1 MQKAVAASVVTDW
14 PVDNNAVNKD
24 APLEV
29 ACEYGKLAAGV
40 VNRKE
45 EPSYQNSDDSS
56 SLGGAEDSSDDCS
69 TLGLKEEASQDD
81 TERAYSL
88 TDEEAKPGLGEGPND
103 NNQLERHKEHMRLM
117 PDRLHRA
124 ALFAAASFPE
134 EKRSDELSS
143 LEDEQPLLVLD
154 DGVELSGGNSMSV
167 PSLGLQS
174 SNVSSLSATST
185 SSPIARKAV
194 EIPTDDYGRDADDIW
209 AALDACIRKEI
220 DAEWGIAPALPH
232 TQPTNNTEYGN
243 VDRSAGAGSGGS
255 SYDELSS
262 IDESESLSASVDECL
277 ESNSGASGLSSISI
291 ASSHVNGNASRP
303 SDIDNTPMQD
313 ADVHAGMYQDA
324 SSALVYPRYW
334 EFDEVITATP
344 FEPVEFE
351 DPEPATDLLEVSEH
365 DDPVS
370 SSPVGEDAL
379 EYTADTSDNA
389 ASFHEDAF
397 VGFDD
402 LWGVFAEHLPNRSS
416 SFLDIGCG
424 TSHVCRNLV
433 LHGYNHVYGIDI
445 STSKVAFQTQE
456 NHELLKF
463 VQFQEMDAT
472 AMNFPDQFF
481 DCAFSKATL
490 DVLAAG
496 SHNSSVLPTL
506 TEIHR
511 CVKPGGLWIVVS
523 CQSRDRSNKTWL
535 DENQADSLTET
546 TGPWW
551 EWPSTAAFLQQHFD
565 IVKEYGAGTPFVAQG
580 ERCRPF
586 VIRVYR
592 HKESSG
598 QRLTRLVVQWYEG
611 RSVARTTSA
620 IERWQAEKRTGR
632 IEGESRIREM
642 KAMVVEDS
650 LSKHAARV
658 ITCQLGKAERE
669 VKRKT
674 IYQELLDAERSDM
687 AKEDQLASEM
697 SKEYADSVG
706 FIREML
712 VLLVNGLAVSPPS
725 NPPVDEQRGD
735 TRTDFST
742 VNSPLAPV
750 LKEPEATVHNFTQF
764 YVETLMAS
772 AQQSELSRHDS
783 SQQNST
789 VLDLELQRE
798 FDQQMESCGDENNPE
813 GLSTSEDFAVATEF
827 DETMMA
833 PEQQITG
840 ETLQPACA
848 GDPSPYASAVVEA
861 IILRPS
867 ALPTAVNETGDWTQ
881 KFVEEIIMIAVTQQ
895 CGQPPT
901 DQFANTRSV
910 DRCPDDEEQADC
922 VVACVRDLISM
933 TVKLCEQPVEDPS
946 TIHLQPGTATK
957 MENGDDSVQDYVQKL
972 LTDAVKLCGIRDR

>member
-1 MQKAVAASVVTDW
+1 MDGVWLFCLIAALVWRGIMQKAVAASVVTDW
-14 PVDNNAVNKD
+14 SVDNNAANKD

-29 ACEYGKLAAGV
+29 ACDYGKLAAGLM
-40 VNRKE
+40 NRKE

-56 SLGGAEDSSDDCS
+56 SLGGAVDSSDGCS

-88 TDEEAKPGLGEGPND
+88 TDDEAKPGLDEGPDD

-124 ALFAAASFPE
+124 ALLTTASFSE
-134 EKRSDELSS
+134 EKRTDELSS
-143 LEDEQPLLVLD
+143 LEDEQPFLALD

-167 PSLGLQS
+167 SSLGLQS
-174 SNVSSLSATST
+174 SNVSSLSVTST
-185 SSPIARKAV
+185 PSPIALKAV
-194 EIPTDDYGRDADDIW
+194 EIHTDDYERDADDIW
-209 AALDACIRKEI
+209 AALNACIRKEI
-220 DAEWGIAPALPH
+220 DAEWSIAPALPH
-232 TQPTNNTEYGN
+232 TQPTVNSEYGN
-243 VDRSAGAGSGGS
+243 VDRSAGADNSGS
-255 SYDELSS
+255 SCDELSS

-277 ESNSGASGLSSISI
+277 ESNSGASDFSSISI
-291 ASSHVNGNASRP
+291 SSSHVNGNASRP
-303 SDIDNTPMQD
+303 RDIDNTPMQD
-313 ADVHAGMYQDA
+313 VHTGVYQDA
-324 SSALVYPRYW
+324 SSALAYPRYW

-351 DPEPATDLLEVSEH
+351 DSEPATDLLEVTEH

-370 SSPVGEDAL
+370 SSPEDESAL
-379 EYTADTSDNA
+379 EYIVNTGDSA

-402 LWGVFAEHLPNRSS
+402 LWGVFAEHL
-416 SFLDIGCG
+416 L
-424 TSHVCRNLV
+424 NLV
-433 LHGYNHVYGIDI
+433 LRGYNHVYGIDI
-445 STSKVAFQTQE
+445 SAPKVAFQTQE

-496 SHNSSVLPTL
+496 PHNSNVLPTL

-523 CQSRDRSNKTWL
+523 CQSRDNSKTWL
-535 DENQADSLTET
+535 NENQADSPIET
-546 TGPWW
+546 SGPWW
-551 EWPSTAAFLQQHFD
+551 EWPSTATFLQQHFD
-565 IVKEYGAGTPFVAQG
+565 IVKEYGAGTPF
-580 ERCRPF
+580 
-586 VIRVYR
+586 
-592 HKESSG
+592 
-598 QRLTRLVVQWYEG
+598 
-611 RSVARTTSA
+611 
-620 IERWQAEKRTGR
+620 
-632 IEGESRIREM
+632 GESRIREM

-669 VKRKT
+669 RKRMA

-687 AKEDQLASEM
+687 IKEDQLSSEM
-697 SKEYADSVG
+697 NKEYADNVG

-725 NPPVDEQRGD
+725 NSIEKQRGD
-735 TRTDFST
+735 TRTDFSA
-742 VNSPLAPV
+742 VNSPLVPP
-750 LKEPEATVHNFTQF
+750 LKEPESTVHNFTRF

-772 AQQSELSRHDS
+772 VQQSELSRHDS

-789 VLDLELQRE
+789 ALDLDLQHE
-798 FDQQMESCGDENNPE
+798 FNQQMESCGDENNPE
-813 GLSTSEDFAVATEF
+813 GLSTSADFAVATEI
-827 DETMMA
+827 DETMTA

-840 ETLQPACA
+840 EALQPASA
-848 GDPSPYASAVVEA
+848 EDPPPGAPAVDEA
-861 IILRPS
+861 ITLRPS
-867 ALPTAVNETGDWTQ
+867 ALPTIVSETGGWTQ
-881 KFVEEIIMIAVTQQ
+881 KIVEEIIMIAVIKQ
-895 CGQPPT
+895 CGQPLT
-901 DQFANTRSV
+901 DQFDNVRSA
-910 DRCPDDEEQADC
+910 DACPDDEEQVGC

-933 TVKLCEQPVEDPS
+933 TAELCEQPVEDPS
-946 TIHLQPGTATK
+946 TTHLLLPGTATK
-957 MENGDDSVQDYVQKL
+957 VENGDDFVHDYVQKL
-972 LTDAVKLCGIRDR
+972 LTDAVKLCVVRDR